1 MVSGSFYKRLGPP
14 GIDSSAWDWFWL
26 LPELLSRRIELLS
39 SPQSC
44 CSSAKAGN
52 SFGIRTPR
60 RPWELVVVSGSFWEH
75 LESILVAGSGSG
87 CIQSYCPG
95 A

>member
-1 MVSGSFYKRLGPP
+1 MLSFKQHKLCFWRFCTGSVVKNFFKIKFSHTGGAGELKFRLFLRFRYFMASL
-14 GIDSSAWDWFWL
+14 GIL
-26 LPELLSRRIELLS
+26 
-39 SPQSC
+39 
-44 CSSAKAGN
+44 
-52 SFGIRTPR
+52 
-60 RPWELVVVSGSFWEH
+60 VVSGSFWEH